1 MLPAQ
6 QQRVGAARG
15 NRRGSTDQDAAL
27 RTTEQLVAREA
38 RHVCAGAQAVG
49 DARFVDEAGL
59 NEQARAWVQISPDGM
74 RWVDEGSMLPIPR
87 VDDISS
93 VRVRN
98 FGTYLRVMTVLP
110 EGSSF
115 KALLTLSLKE

>member
-1 MLPAQ
+1 MRESITA
-6 QQRVGAARG
+6 VVARG
-15 NRRGSTDQDAAL
+15 DTWTGVTASEPYDVAWAGEAVIFL
-27 RTTEQLVAREA
+27 RSL
-38 RHVCAGAQAVG
+38 GAEG
-49 DARFVDEAGL
+49 
-59 NEQARAWVQISPDGM
+59 NPEQARAWVQISPDGI
-74 RWVDEGSMLPIPR
+74 RWVDEGGILPIPR
-87 VDDISS
+87 VDEISS

>member
-1 MLPAQ
+1 MRESITA
-6 QQRVGAARG
+6 VVARG
-15 NRRGSTDQDAAL
+15 DTWSGVAASEPYDVAWAGEAVIFL
-27 RTTEQLVAREA
+27 RSL
-38 RHVCAGAQAVG
+38 GAEG
-49 DARFVDEAGL
+49 
-59 NEQARAWVQISPDGM
+59 NPEQARAWVQISPDGM
-74 RWVDEGSMLPIPR
+74 RWVDEGSMLSIPR
-87 VDDISS
+87 VDEISS